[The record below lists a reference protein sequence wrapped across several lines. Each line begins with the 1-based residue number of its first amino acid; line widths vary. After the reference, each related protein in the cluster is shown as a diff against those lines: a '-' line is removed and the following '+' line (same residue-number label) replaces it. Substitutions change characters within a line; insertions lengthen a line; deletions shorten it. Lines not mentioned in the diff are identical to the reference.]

1 LREELKKYPYRI
13 QLKEKQTTQNKK
25 QRFDFANKTAGKVEG
40 SPKCLNN
47 VLFSDEAHFEL
58 SGYVN
63 RQNMRIRCEGN
74 PHDTIEAPKSREKVT
89 VFVAIGGNAGLI
101 GPYFLEDD
109 TGSAET
115 IKTSN
120 YLKMS
125 KSKMVPTL
133 KRKKLFRQCIFQQ
146 DGAPAHCSKEAIK
159 WLTEQFGENRLI
171 SRNAAF
177 KWPPYSPDLMGI
189 PKVKS
194 LQVPI
199 PKNS

>member
-1 LREELKKYPYRI
+1 
-13 QLKEKQTTQNKK
+13 
-25 QRFDFANKTAGKVEG
+25 
-40 SPKCLNN
+40 
-47 VLFSDEAHFEL
+47 
-58 SGYVN
+58 
-63 RQNMRIRCEGN
+63 M
-74 PHDTIEAPKSREKVT
+74 
-89 VFVAIGGNAGLI
+89 FVAIGGNAGLI
-101 GPYFLEDD
+101 GPYFFEDD

-120 YLKMS
+120 YLKML

-177 KWPPYSPDLMGI
+177 KWPPCSPDLNPLDFFLWGYLKSRVYRSPY
-189 PKVKS
+189 PKTVEELKKS
-194 LQVPI
+194 IRRECGKITKDMIVLAVENFNARMQYVI
-199 PKNS
+199 SKKGAWFEQIMNS

>member
-1 LREELKKYPYRI
+1 M
-13 QLKEKQTTQNKK
+13 KENQTTQNKK
-25 QRFDFANKTAGKVEG
+25 QRVDFANKIADKVEG
-40 SPKCLNN
+40 STKFLNN

-63 RQNMRIRCEGN
+63 RQNNRIWCEEN

-101 GPYFLEDD
+101 GPYFFEDD

-120 YLKMS
+120 YLKML

-133 KRKKLFRQCIFQQ
+133 KRKKHLPIVLRRQ
-146 DGAPAHCSKEAIK
+146 
-159 WLTEQFGENRLI
+159 
-171 SRNAAF
+171 
-177 KWPPYSPDLMGI
+177 
-189 PKVKS
+189 
-194 LQVPI
+194 
-199 PKNS
+199 